1 MGTEETHFQDL
12 QVRILAPG
20 PEEVT
25 AVFALRSRTF
35 FLLVLGLKG
44 VAKKKKEL
52 RKKRSCEKRVRQ
64 LPSVHRTP
72 AGACSA
78 RRPPGGRSAWVAEVA
93 IADLHA
99 LDLDIADLST
109 LMS

>member
-52 RKKRSCEKRVRQ
+52 RETRTTAPFRPSYTRGSVLRSPLRSEVNIE
-64 LPSVHRTP
+64 LNF
-72 AGACSA
+72 
-78 RRPPGGRSAWVAEVA
+78 PPK
-93 IADLHA
+93 L
-99 LDLDIADLST
+99 
-109 LMS
+109 